1 MSREEFEMIAEKYM
15 DTIYR
20 VAYSWL
26 RNQYDANDVT
36 QIVLLK
42 LYKTTK
48 LFESDD
54 HIKNWL
60 IKVTVNECK
69 MIFRSPWNRTE
80 DITDYAK
87 TLDFEE
93 GQYYDLFQAVM
104 KLDRKYR
111 VPLMLFYYDG
121 YSTKEI
127 SSMIG
132 ISEKTVSTRLF
143 RAKAKLKE
151 YLKED

>member
-1 MSREEFEMIAEKYM
+1 MSKEEFEKIAEKYM
-15 DTIYR
+15 DTLYR

-26 RNQYDANDVT
+26 KNQHDANDVT

-42 LYKTTK
+42 LYKTQK
-48 LFESDD
+48 SFESDD

-69 MIFRSPWNRTE
+69 MIFRSPWSKRE

-87 TLDFEE
+87 TLGFEE
-93 GQYYDLFQAVM
+93 EQYYDLFQAVM
-104 KLDRKYR
+104 KLDKKYS

-127 SSMIG
+127 SAMIG
-132 ISEKTVSTRLF
+132 VPEKTVSTRLF
-143 RAKAKLKE
+143 RAKAKLKN

>member
-20 VAYSWL
+20 VAYSWM

-69 MIFRSPWNRTE
+69 MIFRSPCNRTE

>member
-1 MSREEFEMIAEKYM
+1 MSREEFEKIAEKYM

-20 VAYSWL
+20 VAYSWMK
-26 RNQYDANDVT
+26 NQHDANDVT

-42 LYKTTK
+42 FYKTTK
-48 LFESDD
+48 SFESDD

-69 MIFRSPWNRTE
+69 IIFRSPWSKTE
-80 DITDYAK
+80 DITDYAQ
-87 TLDFEE
+87 TLGFEE
-93 GQYYDLFQAVM
+93 EQHYDLFQAVM
-104 KLDRKYR
+104 KLDKKYS
-111 VPLMLFYYDG
+111 VLLMLFYYDG

-132 ISEKTVSTRLF
+132 VPEKTVSTRLF
-143 RAKAKLKE
+143 RAKAKLKN

>member
-1 MSREEFEMIAEKYM
+1 MSREEFEMLAEKYM

-20 VAYSWL
+20 VAYSWM

>member
-20 VAYSWL
+20 VAYSWM